1 MTQLA
6 NSFLKLRFT
15 QVVTEVNLAQSID
28 RGVDGNY
35 KRVYKLTLHF
45 EDAKMMKE
53 KLGIKFS
60 KLCKIFSERFVPKLM
75 DLTLRDLRK
84 ASEQDMGGINVASSE
99 KNALS

>member
-1 MTQLA
+1 
-6 NSFLKLRFT
+6 
-15 QVVTEVNLAQSID
+15 
-28 RGVDGNY
+28 
-35 KRVYKLTLHF
+35 
-45 EDAKMMKE
+45 MMKE